1 LQFEISHLGK
11 FGGLQTRVTAFH
23 YELEDMI
30 TTRTTQSGGAPP
42 TFPVEQS
49 FTNDGRIVA
58 SGGEASLEYR
68 IRAFASVFGNY
79 SYQGLAD
86 EGPVNGTG
94 AQSPRHKANAGLR
107 YRTGGLTTSMIANW
121 VSQTSWP
128 RSQSSTLRASVPGYV
143 LLNLGG
149 TYTFSG
155 ALHGLEA
162 RVSAFNAANN
172 RHYEILPV
180 QGPTEPGQNGE
191 VIGRRVA
198 ATIAYSF

>member
-1 LQFEISHLGK
+1 M
-11 FGGLQTRVTAFH
+11 V
-23 YELEDMI
+23 
-30 TTRTTQSGGAPP
+30 TTRITQSGGAPP
-42 TFPVEQS
+42 TFAVEQS
-49 FTNDGRIVA
+49 FTNNGRIVA

-79 SYQGLAD
+79 SYQSLGD
-86 EGPVNGTG
+86 EGPVDGIG
-94 AQSPRHKANAGLR
+94 AQSPRHKANVGLR
-107 YRTGGLTTSMIANW
+107 YRTAGLTTSVIANW
-121 VSQTSWP
+121 VDRTSWP

-149 TYTFSG
+149 TYAFSG

-162 RVSAFNAANN
+162 RVSAFNAANSP
-172 RHYEILPV
+172 HYEILPV
-180 QGPTEPGQNGE
+180 QSPTETGQDGE